1 MWIQSPRTGGCFS
14 FRHCWLEC
22 QKRVFKVSACWR
34 CRWAVLYYR
43 HIAEWKYVLKLL
55 PAALAWRKLPELAVA
70 TPHGVQPHHRSQFRR
85 TAPAKPRC
93 DGQETYGRTNTPP
106 WCRQQDGE
114 VLSLGTKTNA
124 RNYRLNCFNASFY
137 EIETFIHPAALR
149 MAVHSC
155 KRTKSTGYVHL

>member
-34 CRWAVLYYR
+34 CRRAVLYYR

-70 TPHGVQPHHRSQFRR
+70 TPHGVQPRHRSQFRR

-93 DGQETYGRTNTPP
+93 GGQETYGRTNSPP
-106 WCRQQDGE
+106 WRRQQDGE
-114 VLSLGTKTNA
+114 VLYNFFWIIQTHISTWITAVFENQTKAVT
-124 RNYRLNCFNASFY
+124 FASTSDSTCSFPFVLIIKIICY
-137 EIETFIHPAALR
+137 E
-149 MAVHSC
+149 
-155 KRTKSTGYVHL
+155 